1 MKRMIISIACVIAAA
16 GVLYALTGR
25 EIMEKS
31 DLLPDPAST
40 ESRAEMKIYRD
51 GQLRETKEFMMYS
64 RKYGQDSRTLI
75 RFTRPTSIKFLTHSV
90 RNGEDLQW
98 LKTSSGKPKKIGG
111 ADSGKPF
118 VHSHF
123 FYEDLKSRDINDY
136 DYTLRGEALAVD
148 EDCYRVEAVKKK
160 GEKIYDRIE
169 LFVRKSDYFVLSVN
183 FYRDGKLLKFLKNF
197 DVKSVNGILTPHRM
211 VMYLP
216 GTRGRTE
223 ITIQEVR
230 HNIPVNDSLFN
241 KGTL

>member
-1 MKRMIISIACVIAAA
+1 MKRIIICVASVIAGAA
-16 GVLYALTGR
+16 ALYALTGR
-25 EIMEKS
+25 GIMEQS
-31 DLLPDPAST
+31 DRLPDAAST

-51 GQLRETKEFMMYS
+51 GELKETKEFMMYHK
-64 RKYGQDSRTLI
+64 KYGQDSRSLI
-75 RFTRPTSIKFLTHSV
+75 SFIRPTQIKFLTHSIKK
-90 RNGEDLQW
+90 GEDLQW

-136 DYTLRGEALAVD
+136 DYTLRGEAVAVD

-160 GEKIYDRIE
+160 GQKIYDRIE
-169 LFVRKSDYFVLSVN
+169 LFVRKSDYFILSIN
-183 FYRDGKLLKFLKNF
+183 FYQGGKLLKFLKNY

-216 GTRGRTE
+216 GNRGWTE
-223 ITIQEVR
+223 ITTQEVR
-230 HNIPVNDSLFN
+230 HNIPINDSLFS